1 MLRDIYTRNEDDP
14 KFVLN
19 KIEESDMV
27 DDLVQQLMMLFAT
40 SKGEVI
46 AFPDYGINLEDLLF
60 EFELD
65 KDKIVEE
72 LSYQFSQYIQPYFPT
87 YSIEFDL
94 NVNEADIQRA
104 MILDIYINSKLSL
117 KIVN

>member
-1 MLRDIYTRNEDDP
+1 MLRDIYMRNEDDP
-14 KFVLN
+14 KFVVN
-19 KIEESDMV
+19 KIEENDMV

-46 AFPDYGINLEDLLF
+46 AYPQYGINLEDLLF

-65 KDKIVEE
+65 RDRIVEE
-72 LSYQFSQYIQPYFPT
+72 LDYQFSQYIKPYFPG
-87 YSIEFDL
+87 YKIEFDL
-94 NVNEADIQRA
+94 NVNESEVQRA